1 MKLSRRQTFR
11 TLAAP
16 ALVQLTQ
23 PAAIAV
29 APAIRLIVLDVGGT
43 IIQDRGDVPDALQG
57 AFAKRGITVTPPEIA
72 LWRGASK
79 RDVVRH
85 FTGERS
91 AAKGSDLD
99 ALVAAIYADFNT
111 RVIEVYKN
119 VPPIDGAEATFR
131 TLRESGYLLAS
142 STGFGREVA
151 LSIFRR
157 LGWEKYFTAV
167 ITSDDVAQGRPAPY
181 MIFHAMEAS
190 LVASVTEVIV
200 VGDTPLDLR
209 AGKNAGVRGIVGV
222 LSGASKEDQLRP
234 EPHTDIL
241 SSVAE
246 LPALLASLRNV
257 RSLPGR

>member
-1 MKLSRRQTFR
+1 
-11 TLAAP
+11 
-16 ALVQLTQ
+16 
-23 PAAIAV
+23 
-29 APAIRLIVLDVGGT
+29 
-43 IIQDRGDVPDALQG
+43 
-57 AFAKRGITVTPPEIA
+57 
-72 LWRGASK
+72 
-79 RDVVRH
+79 
-85 FTGERS
+85 
-91 AAKGSDLD
+91 
-99 ALVAAIYADFNT
+99 
-111 RVIEVYKN
+111 
-119 VPPIDGAEATFR
+119 
-131 TLRESGYLLAS
+131 
-142 STGFGREVA
+142 
-151 LSIFRR
+151 
-157 LGWEKYFTAV
+157 
-167 ITSDDVAQGRPAPY
+167 